1 MNVRTRK
8 VDAKA
13 RTTLFDDFAG
23 CTVTIERVGPEEVRI
38 RKVRTVTRKYTLAQL
53 VSGITKENRHPEIS
67 TGPPV
72 GGEQW

>member
-1 MNVRTRK
+1 MQKQTRK

-13 RTTLFDDFAG
+13 RTTLFADFAG
-23 CTVTIERVGPEEVRI
+23 CTVTVERVSPEEVRI
-38 RKVRTVTRKYTLAQL
+38 RKVRTVKRKYTLAQL
-53 VSGITKENRHPEIS
+53 VAGITPENRHAEIP